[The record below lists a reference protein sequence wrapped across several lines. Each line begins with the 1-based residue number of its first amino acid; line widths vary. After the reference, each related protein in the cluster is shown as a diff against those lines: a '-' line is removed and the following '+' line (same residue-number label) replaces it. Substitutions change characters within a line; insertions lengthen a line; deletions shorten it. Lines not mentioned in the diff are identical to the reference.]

1 MKSKLHRALLLGFVA
16 ILAVGPMA
24 FGQGKPQNEEFHYQ
38 WQLRNFLGTI
48 AGLFLPNHGEGSLT
62 FKSLGNG
69 HLQSELTITSSVA
82 KQGEYFRYGSE
93 MNTRTLQPIR
103 AWSSYSWR
111 GETKS
116 KSSPIEQT
124 GVLDIASGIYS
135 IRQNPPEKPRRMEIW
150 SDGKIYPVL
159 VIPLGVESR
168 RMQDGRKMDL
178 RHFSIRGIDT
188 PDREKWKGK
197 LDLWL
202 ARDEAAT
209 PVEILL
215 SRNLADVHLELK
227 SLQSA
232 GQERPGDRSRSGAV
246 HRLSRRR

>member
-1 MKSKLHRALLLGFVA
+1 MKSKLHLVLLLVLMVLLGA
-16 ILAVGPMA
+16 GLTA

-48 AGLFLPNHGEGSLT
+48 AGLFLPNHGEGALT
-62 FKSLGNG
+62 FKTMGNG
-69 HLQSELTITSSVA
+69 HLQSELTITSSAA
-82 KQGEYFRYGSE
+82 KEGEYFRYGSE
-93 MNTRTLQPIR
+93 MDTRTRQPIR

-116 KSSPIEQT
+116 KSSPIEQA

-135 IRQNPPEKPRRMEIW
+135 IRQNPPDKPRRMEIW

-159 VIPLGVESR
+159 VIPLGLESR

-178 RHFSIRGIDT
+178 RHFSIRGIDA
-188 PDREKWKGK
+188 PDRDKWKGK

-232 GQERPGDRSRSGAV
+232 G
-246 HRLSRRR
+246 

>member
-1 MKSKLHRALLLGFVA
+1 MKSTLQKILLLAVLALLVA
-16 ILAVGPMA
+16 PAA
-24 FGQGKPQNEEFHYQ
+24 FGQVNGQAKPQNEEFQYH
-38 WQLRNFLGTI
+38 WQLRNFLGTL
-48 AGLFLPNHGEGSLT
+48 AGLFLPRQGEGSLT

-69 HLQSELTITSSVA
+69 HLQSELTITSGAA

-93 MNTRTLQPIR
+93 IDTRTLQPIR

-116 KSSPIEQT
+116 KSAPIEQI

-135 IRQNPPEKPRRMEIW
+135 IRQDPPEKTRRMEIW
-150 SDGKIYPVL
+150 SDGRIYPVV
-159 VIPLGVESR
+159 VIPLGIER
-168 RMQDGRKMDL
+168 RQTRGGKKVDV
-178 RHFSIRGIDT
+178 RHFSIRGVDV
-188 PDREKWKGK
+188 PERGNKWKGK

-227 SLQSA
+227 SLY
-232 GQERPGDRSRSGAV
+232 
-246 HRLSRRR
+246 